1 MREYDRTILLE
12 RVDRDGSTVGV
23 RMPMTV
29 EVGGET
35 VAVREPV
42 LELTGTDE
50 LSDSQRER
58 AAALARTLR
67 AARTERY
74 QQLKGDDLDREAGER
89 LADTIAGLDRAL
101 NALAQLDAPG
111 VAEQAEQRSRVDQ
124 QRWLS
129 FLKETLGHDTER
141 TRR

>member
-129 FLKETLGHDTER
+129 FLKEALGHDTER